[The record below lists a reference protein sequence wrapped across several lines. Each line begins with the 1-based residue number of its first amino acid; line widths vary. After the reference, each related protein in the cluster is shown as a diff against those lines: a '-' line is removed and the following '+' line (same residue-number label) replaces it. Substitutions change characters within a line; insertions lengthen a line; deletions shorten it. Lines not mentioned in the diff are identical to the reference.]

1 MRLGHPQI
9 YIGLLLLSATAYLMY
24 RELSIVDAILNTP
37 LASPADVQAALTDV
51 MQNLAMYG
59 LGGFATYVLMVSV
72 LGLIINHRV
81 AGPTHAIVTT
91 LEEYLKGN
99 FSYRRQLR
107 ANDELKPIQKRLNRL
122 GAALTEK
129 EAQQP

>member
-72 LGLIINHRV
+72 LGLII
-81 AGPTHAIVTT
+81 T
-91 LEEYLKGN
+91 
-99 FSYRRQLR
+99 
-107 ANDELKPIQKRLNRL
+107 
-122 GAALTEK
+122 
-129 EAQQP
+129 